1 MSQHDP
7 LVERDAQERAEEQAE
22 AAGGDL
28 ADAIEVQR
36 IFTAARVAYRSI
48 TPLGGGRVVVEVE
61 PQRDVQGRIKRLYD
75 AMREGRGFGLLY
87 GVSVETDREAYW
99 LTRRT
104 P

>member
-1 MSQHDP
+1 MGNSDHP
-7 LVERDAQERAEEQAE
+7 LHRFDDTQKAHEDA
-22 AAGGDL
+22 AAVDADI

-75 AMREGRGFGLLY
+75 AMRDGRGFGLLY

-99 LTRRT
+99 LTKR
-104 P
+104 